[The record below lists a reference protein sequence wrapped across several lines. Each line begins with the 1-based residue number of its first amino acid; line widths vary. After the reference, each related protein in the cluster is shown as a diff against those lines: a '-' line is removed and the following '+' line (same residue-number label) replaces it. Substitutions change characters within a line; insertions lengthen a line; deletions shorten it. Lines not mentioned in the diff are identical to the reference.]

1 MYDEQMENIVLDTNV
16 LVMSI
21 SAKNKYRYIWRSFV
35 GGQFTL
41 CVTNEI
47 IEEYMEVLSRNI
59 NPKVAEAVVFA
70 ILTRTNVRRLDPH
83 MHYRLIEADLDDNK
97 FVDCAL
103 FANAKFIV
111 SEDHHFNVLRGIPFP
126 HVDVIGIDDFLVYLG
141 F

>member
-1 MYDEQMENIVLDTNV
+1 MENIVLDTNV

-21 SAKNKYRYIWRSFV
+21 SAKNKYRDIWRSFV
-35 GGQFTL
+35 EGRFTL

-47 IEEYMEVLSRNI
+47 IEEYTEVLTRNI
-59 NPKVAEAVVFA
+59 NPQVAEAVVFA
-70 ILTRTNVRRLDPH
+70 ILTRANVRRLDPH

-111 SEDHHFNVLRGIPFP
+111 TEDHHFNVLKEITFP
-126 HVDVIGIDDFLVYLG
+126 HVDVIGIDDFLSYLG

>member
-1 MYDEQMENIVLDTNV
+1 MDNIVLDTNV

-21 SAKNKYRYIWRSFV
+21 SAKNKYHNIWRSFV
-35 GGQFTL
+35 EGHFTL

-47 IEEYMEVLSRNI
+47 IEEYTEVLSRNI
-59 NPKVAEAVVFA
+59 NPQVAEAVVFA
-70 ILTRTNVRRLDPH
+70 ILTRANVRRFDPH

-111 SEDHHFNVLRGIPFP
+111 TEDHHFNVLKGFTFP
-126 HVDVIGIDDFLVYLG
+126 HVDVVGIDEFLSYLG